1 MDKQKFLSYKDIPV
15 LDSRV
20 LKVSGLPSPVYARTL
35 HGAFFALLDY
45 LDPNFAES
53 LHGGP
58 ESAFSLYATGNQVE
72 VGSIGLHWRHLL
84 KTDFLRNVKWRV
96 GPVNCVIKAV
106 SERPVFIW
114 NPSEMPFVH
123 IKSIKPIILR
133 GSDRKAVL
141 NPGVADLL
149 RNVSRRAD
157 LCSEAF
163 SRVCEQIVL
172 HKRIIKPVR
181 TDYGFQREPAISAA
195 FVLDLRRVSDE
206 YFSLVKVLLQGAD
219 VIGLGCK
226 TAMGYGQVR
235 LSFSQTGVCNE

>member
-1 MDKQKFLSYKDIPV
+1 MDKQEFLSNKDIPV
-15 LDSRV
+15 LESRI

-45 LDPNFAES
+45 LDPNFAVS
-53 LHGGP
+53 LHGGA
-58 ESAFSLYATGNQVE
+58 ESAFSLYAAGNQVE

-114 NPSEMPFVH
+114 EPSTMPFVQ
-123 IKSIKPIILR
+123 IKSIKPVILR
-133 GSDRKAVL
+133 SSDRKAVL
-141 NPGVADLL
+141 SPSVADLL

-157 LCSEAF
+157 LCPEAF
-163 SRVCEQIVL
+163 NKACAQIVL

-181 TDYGFQREPAISAA
+181 TDYGFQREPAISGT
-195 FVLDLRRVSDE
+195 FVLDLRQISDE
-206 YFSLVKVLLQGAD
+206 YISLIKVLLQGAD

-235 LSFSQTGVCNE
+235 LSSSQTGVCNE